1 MLGMG
6 LEDVAKKAAQA
17 RLKVSS
23 AASTPAGT
31 PPDTPRSASP
41 LAKIPA
47 SKRVNVME
55 EYAKR
60 SGEKPKLNLV
70 VIGMYGQS
78 DMGWGK
84 QCAHSLMYIRKGHVD
99 AGKSTLMGHLL
110 YEIGHVNDRT
120 MKKYER
126 DSQKI
131 GKGSFAYA
139 WVLDETGEER
149 DRYVGKYADR
159 LT

>member
-1 MLGMG
+1 MYLLMTWIYLGPTPTQSKKTKSKTPTAASSPSEDQLSQDMLGMG

-23 AASTPAGT
+23 ATSTPAGT

-47 SKRVNVME
+47 SKRVNVVE

-70 VIGMYGQS
+70 VIGMY
-78 DMGWGK
+78 DCALCGK
-84 QCAHSLMYIRKGHVD
+84 TY
-99 AGKSTLMGHLL
+99 
-110 YEIGHVNDRT
+110 
-120 MKKYER
+120 
-126 DSQKI
+126 
-131 GKGSFAYA
+131 
-139 WVLDETGEER
+139 
-149 DRYVGKYADR
+149 
-159 LT
+159 